1 MAFHMLRD
9 KIPTNLNGIGQLRI
23 DPLPLEKET
32 VAFTLPSELGYE
44 HIAMGGLAAFARKF
58 GFPPSRIADLKT
70 AVAEA
75 YINAVQHGN
84 EGRPDARVVIVFNF
98 KDGILGISVFDEGDG
113 FKENPRDP
121 DIERIIE
128 NLDPPAGFGVF
139 LMKRL
144 TDKFE
149 YRKSGDHLN
158 EIRMSMKLGIPD

>member
-1 MAFHMLRD
+1 MDL
-9 KIPTNLNGIGQLRI
+9 
-23 DPLPLEKET
+23 LPLEKGT

-44 HIAMGGLAAFARKF
+44 HIAMGGLAAFARKL
-58 GFPPSRIADLKT
+58 GFPPSRIEDLKT

-84 EGRPDARVVIVFNF
+84 RGKPDARVVVVFNF
-98 KDGILGISVFDEGDG
+98 KNGILGISVFDEGDG
-113 FKENPRDP
+113 FKQDPRDP

-128 NLDPPAGFGVF
+128 NLDAPVGFGVF

-144 TDKFE
+144 MDKFE
-149 YRKSGDHLN
+149 YGKSSDQMN